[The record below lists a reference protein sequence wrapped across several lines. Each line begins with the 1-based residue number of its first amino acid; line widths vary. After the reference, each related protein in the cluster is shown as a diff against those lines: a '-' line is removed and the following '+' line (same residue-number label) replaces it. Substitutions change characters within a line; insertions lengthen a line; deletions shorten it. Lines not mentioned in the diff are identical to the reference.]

1 MQSLRALSWLAIKGK
16 SVVDVCHDLELR
28 QGATRV
34 GTRRLPL
41 EGAMSDG
48 GWFLIVGEGQ
58 NHRLIQAAVLARLS
72 EGCEVLTCT
81 VEERNLSSAASAWV
95 KGRRMWTVS
104 YEGEDRPGEVLAEG
118 ELPVTFEAIKQD
130 YTARSQ
136 ADDAGDLLLDP
147 LFEIPIETVRSAI
160 GYRPDEASPAYEG
173 RFTSLEA
180 INPTM
185 KQRLFGG

>member
-41 EGAMSDG
+41 EGAMSG

-58 NHRLIQAAVLARLS
+58 NHRLIQPAVLARLS
-72 EGCEVLTCT
+72 AGCEVLTCT
-81 VEERNLSSAASAWV
+81 VEERNLSSAASGWV
-95 KGRRMWTVS
+95 NGGRMWSVS

-118 ELPVTFEAIKQD
+118 ELPVTFEAINQD

-160 GYRPDEASPAYEG
+160 GYRPDEASPAYED

-180 INPTM
+180 INPTL